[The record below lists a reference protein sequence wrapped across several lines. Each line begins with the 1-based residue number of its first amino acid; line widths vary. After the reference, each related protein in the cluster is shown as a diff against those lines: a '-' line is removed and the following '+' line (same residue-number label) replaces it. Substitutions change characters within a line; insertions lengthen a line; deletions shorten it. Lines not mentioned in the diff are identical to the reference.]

1 MPERPAHV
9 KARRAAGFRSLKSR
23 VVSGALL
30 ASLALLAGACGST
43 TIHSAA
49 STTGGQTGT
58 TTSTVRLPGT
68 GRPPVVMGDKNTPEQ
83 FVLGELYDEAL
94 SAQGFSV
101 SLNRNIG
108 PTGVTIRAMKQGTL
122 DLYPEYID
130 LWDQQVAH
138 ERQPFASP
146 RTAYAAG
153 QRFAIAHGL
162 RLLNP
167 TPFGNT
173 EALAVTDYYATQHG
187 LSSVRD
193 LRKLGHSL
201 TVGGPP
207 QFKASGLVALQRAY
221 GFSSHAFQILPVGG
235 QYQALDQNAVQA
247 AEVNTTDGELA
258 SGDYRVLKDPNHV
271 LGWGNVVPV
280 VTKKT
285 LEKEGP
291 TFAATINAV
300 SALLTTSA
308 MRQMNQQVDE
318 HVDPATV
325 ATQFLQTHGMIP
337 PGQGSS

>member
-1 MPERPAHV
+1 MPERPAHLE
-9 KARRAAGFRSLKSR
+9 ARRAAGPRSLKSR
-23 VVSGALL
+23 VVSGALV

-43 TIHSAA
+43 AIRSAA
-49 STTGGQTGT
+49 STTGTQTST
-58 TTSTVRLPGT
+58 TTTVRLPGT

-101 SLNRNIG
+101 SLNPNIG

-138 ERQPFASP
+138 ERQPFASS
-146 RTAYAAG
+146 RAADAAG

-193 LRKLGHSL
+193 LRRLGTL

-207 QFKASGLVALQRAY
+207 QFKASGLVALKRAY
-221 GFSSHAFQILPVGG
+221 GFSSHAFQVLPVGS
-235 QYQALDQNAVQA
+235 QYQALNQNTVQA
-247 AEVNTTDGELA
+247 AEVNTTDGDLA
-258 SGDYRVLKDPNHV
+258 SGDYRVLNDPNHV

-280 VTKKT
+280 VTQKT

-291 TFAATINAV
+291 TFVATINAV

-308 MRQMNQQVDE
+308 MRQMNEQVDE

-325 ATQFLQTHGMIP
+325 ATQFLQTHGIIP